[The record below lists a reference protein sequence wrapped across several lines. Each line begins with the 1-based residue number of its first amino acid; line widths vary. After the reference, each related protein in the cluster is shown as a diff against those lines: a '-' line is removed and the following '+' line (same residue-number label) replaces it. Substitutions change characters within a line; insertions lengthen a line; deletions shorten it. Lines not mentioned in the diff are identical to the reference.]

1 MKAKGKRWRVSP
13 VRSTPQHCPERGAS
27 FPYIKRDLDEARQA
41 ITERTFPDIIV
52 AVEFR
57 ENPAANFL

>member
-1 MKAKGKRWRVSP
+1 MRG
-13 VRSTPQHCPERGAS
+13 TPQHCPERGAS